1 MPIDPNISLG
11 VKPVD
16 FLGSAGNYLNLARG
30 VQALQQ
36 EQAMNPIQ
44 QEKARIELGILSG
57 TQGATIAQRQAE
69 SGQAIT
75 AEQVARFNQAG
86 SIEERLKANFAPLAQ
101 KRSFQNVT
109 ANPKAAIKDVMAAK
123 QRAIAAGV
131 PEDSAEFF
139 AASIYSK
146 IAEAQSL
153 GDQTP
158 VNEWMFRNLMSSQT
172 PGALQQLTAP
182 AGTPQVTFGG
192 VPGSVVATPRG
203 AQFVPTLITPPQPMP
218 AQQMPQKGVQTGGAP
233 LSTGIQAR
241 DLNLD
246 LSETAPA
253 DKRGPGIPLMQPQAA
268 APAQPQGVTAEM
280 MSARPA
286 GAAGAMTMPALRYP
300 VRTPGQAF
308 LPAQGEEA
316 DRATG
321 QKYVGD
327 LVAMQP
333 AMSTARRS
341 IEEVIDKAN
350 KIQQQSYFQAGGPG
364 AMERNVRAFFGS
376 EDYKQLSKDLANVQ
390 IGMIQSKGGSLD
402 TVSGQALA
410 RHANGDE
417 TYPPNVLKSIARRS
431 YADVLATE
439 LEGRAAANFA
449 HNFGDANH
457 NAFKQVWSKNADSRI
472 FEIMALPKLIQ
483 DKAERIKVANEIL
496 KNATPKEREEFNRKY
511 QNILRLEQIGSL

>member
-1 MPIDPNISLG
+1 MPLEPNISLG
-11 VKPVD
+11 VKPID
-16 FLGSAGNYLNLARG
+16 FLGSAGNLLNLARG
-30 VQALQQ
+30 AQALQQ

-44 QEKARIELGILSG
+44 QEKAAIELGIARETQAAEIARQKALSG
-57 TQGATIAQRQAE
+57 TAVTGEKAAGKA
-69 SGQAIT
+69 
-75 AEQVARFNQAG
+75 FAG
-86 SIEERLKANFAPLAQ
+86 SVEQTLRDNFAPLAQ
-101 KRSFQNVT
+101 QRSFQNVP
-109 ANPKAAIKDVMAAK
+109 ANPKAAIKDVMSAK

-131 PEDSAEFF
+131 PEDAAEFF

-158 VNEWMFRNLMSSQT
+158 VNEWMFRNLMASQT
-172 PGALQQLTAP
+172 AGQQQQLLAP
-182 AGTPQVTFGG
+182 AGAPNVSAGG
-192 VPGSVVATPRG
+192 VPGYAVATPSG
-203 AQFVPTLITPPQPMP
+203 NLFQPLQVGSRP
-218 AQQMPQKGVQTGGAP
+218 
-233 LSTGIQAR
+233 
-241 DLNLD
+241 
-246 LSETAPA
+246 TAPA
-253 DKRGPGIPLMQPQAA
+253 MPPEATATQGYVKPTFIERGMSETGPAAKQGPGVPLMQPE
-268 APAQPQGVTAEM
+268 APAQPQGVTA
-280 MSARPA
+280 
-286 GAAGAMTMPALRYP
+286 GAMSMPGLRYP
-300 VRTPGQAF
+300 KREPGQPF
-308 LPAQGEEA
+308 IPVQGEEP
-316 DRATG
+316 DRAIG

-333 AMSTARRS
+333 AMATARRS

-350 KIQQQSYFQAGGPG
+350 KIQQQSYFQAGAAGS
-364 AMERNVRAFFGS
+364 MERNVRGFFGS

-449 HNFGDANH
+449 QNFGDANH
-457 NAFKQVWSKNADSRI
+457 NAFKQTWSKNADSRI
-472 FEIMALPKLIQ
+472 FEIMALPKLVQ

-511 QNILRLEQIGSL
+511 QNILRLEQTGSL